1 MDKPGINIIL
11 LVGNVNCAFASVL
24 ETAVLIQKH
33 GVMEYSGTISSS
45 GFSVGSGG
53 MREACPSE
61 P

>member
-24 ETAVLIQKH
+24 ETAVLI
-33 GVMEYSGTISSS
+33 SGTISSS

>member
-45 GFSVGSGG
+45 GFSVGQEG
-53 MREACPSE
+53 
-61 P
+61 